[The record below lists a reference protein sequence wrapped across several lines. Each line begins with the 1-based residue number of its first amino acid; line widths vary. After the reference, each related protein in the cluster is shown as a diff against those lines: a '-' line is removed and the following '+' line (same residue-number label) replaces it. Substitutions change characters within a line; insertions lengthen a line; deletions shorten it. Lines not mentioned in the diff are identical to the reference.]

1 MLIVTMTTVGF
12 GDFVPRTLMARSFVA
27 VIAVIGIFLMALC
40 ISLVHESLQLTQQ
53 EKRILAYVESTGMKH
68 VFIQYLII
76 NIVPCQYPTLYRG
89 LPKQGQICRNSE
101 IYTLISK

>member
-12 GDFVPRTLMARSFVA
+12 GDFVPRSVTARAFIA

-53 EKRILAYVESTGMKH
+53 EKRILACLETSGESSQNGFH
-68 VFIQYLII
+68 IA
-76 NIVPCQYPTLYRG
+76 
-89 LPKQGQICRNSE
+89 RNRLKWTNFYYSR
-101 IYTLISK
+101 

>member
-12 GDFVPRTLMARSFVA
+12 GDFVPKSLTARAFTT

-53 EKRILAYVESTGMKH
+53 EKRILAYTENTGECCPIPILRCGYVTISDKKSIGKST
-68 VFIQYLII
+68 
-76 NIVPCQYPTLYRG
+76 
-89 LPKQGQICRNSE
+89 SSA
-101 IYTLISK
+101 ISLKLSSFCAF

>member
-12 GDFVPRTLMARSFVA
+12 GDFAPKSITARAFTT

-53 EKRILAYVESTGMKH
+53 EKRILAYTENTGESE
-68 VFIQYLII
+68 VALYL
-76 NIVPCQYPTLYRG
+76 PYSYDPPTC
-89 LPKQGQICRNSE
+89 KCFV
-101 IYTLISK
+101 KF

>member
-12 GDFVPRTLMARSFVA
+12 GDFVPSSVTARAFIA

-53 EKRILAYVESTGMKH
+53 EKRILAYVENTGELNK
-68 VFIQYLII
+68 Q
-76 NIVPCQYPTLYRG
+76 IV
-89 LPKQGQICRNSE
+89 SF
-101 IYTLISK
+101 

>member
-12 GDFVPRTLMARSFVA
+12 GDFAPKSITARAFTT

-53 EKRILAYVESTGMKH
+53 EKRILAYTENTGESSFLYIY
-68 VFIQYLII
+68 VIPII
-76 NIVPCQYPTLYRG
+76 PQLVNALPNLKRRTHTTL
-89 LPKQGQICRNSE
+89 
-101 IYTLISK
+101 